1 MSTPIIQTEVKDLM
15 AKYKAKSYREQID
28 LSLDYLDNKIK
39 DQPLVILFHE
49 MVKELQKMKSLI

>member
-1 MSTPIIQTEVKDLM
+1 MSTPIIQKEVKDLM

>member
-1 MSTPIIQTEVKDLM
+1 MSTPIIQKEVKDLM

-49 MVKELQKMKSLI
+49 MIKELQKMKSLI